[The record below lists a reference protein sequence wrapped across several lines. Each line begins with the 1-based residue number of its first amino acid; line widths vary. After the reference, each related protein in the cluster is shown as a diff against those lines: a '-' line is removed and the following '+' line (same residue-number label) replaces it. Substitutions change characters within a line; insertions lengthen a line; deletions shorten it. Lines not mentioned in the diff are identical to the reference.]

1 MISRTV
7 YLFIFSFYFQLHLCN
22 VPLMSGWD
30 ALALPVLTNAVSL
43 LFDTLSRHRAK
54 ETGQLC
60 PDFDVNNRYDIA
72 SLDRRRL

>member
-54 ETGQLC
+54 ETGQ
-60 PDFDVNNRYDIA
+60 FDVNNRYDIA